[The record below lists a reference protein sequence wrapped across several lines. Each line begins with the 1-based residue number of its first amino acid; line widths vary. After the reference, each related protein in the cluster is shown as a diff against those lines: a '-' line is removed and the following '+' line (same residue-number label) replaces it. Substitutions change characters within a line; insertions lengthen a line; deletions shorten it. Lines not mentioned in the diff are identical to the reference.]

1 MGYNRINTP
10 RVYTDLISQGLSS
23 GWLDLDD
30 ITMLQNDDSTAVS
43 LDTGTESDLYDLR
56 PANSVQ
62 IAKENQAFYI
72 QLNTKLSTNALAES
86 NYLAIL
92 NHNFLASECMFKV
105 ELSDDVNMSSNVT
118 TISNSSNHSKL
129 INATQSTISGNTTF
143 IEADE
148 NGWTLIKWT
157 TQTTENQYLRI
168 TFKDTGGASQNF
180 ADDVI
185 IGSIMYGEYFE
196 FPNAPEIG
204 VTTKIDYDGIKL
216 NKSLGGNSYA
226 TATNFGQPEWAKTLS
241 WTNSTGADISGYAF
255 NKRTGRINHSI
266 KFNYLSDTDVWS
278 NNSSS
283 IVTSEWFDT
292 LTAHNSFYNK
302 VIGQFH
308 PFLFS
313 IDKDST
319 TEGDYGMF
327 RLKDKS
333 FKATQVS
340 DRLWSIAFNIVE
352 TW

>member
-10 RVYTDLISQGLSS
+10 RVYTDLISQSLSN
-23 GWLDLDD
+23 GWRDLDD
-30 ITMLQNDDSTAVS
+30 ITMLQDDGSTPVS
-43 LDTGTESDLYDLR
+43 FDSGTESDLYDLR
-56 PANSVQ
+56 PANSVK
-62 IAKENQAFYI
+62 IAKENQSFYI
-72 QLNTKLSTNALAES
+72 QFNTGLGTNELAES

-92 NHNFLASECMFKV
+92 NHNFHSADVVFTVEIDDNAS
-105 ELSDDVNMSSNVT
+105 MSSATKVST
-118 TISNSSNHSKL
+118 TANHTKL
-129 INATQSTISGNTTF
+129 INADANNTAGE
-143 IEADE
+143 IDPAK
-148 NGWTLIKWT
+148 NGWTLITWN
-157 TQTTENQYLRI
+157 TQESDNQYVRI
-168 TFKDTGGASQNF
+168 TFSDDNGADQNF
-180 ADDVI
+180 NNDI
-185 IGSIMYGEYFE
+185 YIGSIMYGEFFE

-226 TATNFGQPEWAKTLS
+226 TATNFGQPEWASTLAWNNTS
-241 WTNSTGADISGYAF
+241 LDNTNLWTF

-283 IVTSEWFDT
+283 VTTSEWFDT